1 MTRRQIS
8 SDAISLKISYL
19 IKGVYKMTTT
29 GLTAANSLVEQI
41 KSSTLAKIVLC
52 SFLIALSAQVS
63 LPLPFTPVPLT
74 LQTLAVFAVGA
85 MLGPKKGVL
94 SILTY
99 LGEATLGLP
108 VLAGGAMNPL
118 ALIGPRGGYL
128 VGYIALAFLAGWCI
142 QNIQK
147 LGKIGLSVAIA
158 TGFALVLAIGTL
170 WLGFYVGMG
179 NAYALGFAP
188 FIPGEL
194 LKIMAIM
201 ACVVRYE
208 SFKKA

>member
-1 MTRRQIS
+1 
-8 SDAISLKISYL
+8 
-19 IKGVYKMTTT
+19 MTTT

-74 LQTLAVFAVGA
+74 LQTLDVFAVGA

>member
-1 MTRRQIS
+1 
-8 SDAISLKISYL
+8 
-19 IKGVYKMTTT
+19 MTTT